1 MSLRVE
7 LEALWNRI
15 AERFKARTEVPY
27 DEVDEGKYVELK
39 KSIQPITNVDEVA
52 REFDVQDLGNV
63 ARLAASGAG
72 STSGITVTAGER
84 WYIRALRFARQAGD
98 GTLTEMNIWRGSE
111 VLAIQVITAAAS
123 PNSEILAQDAVLEE
137 GMQVAAYVN
146 AISTDSNW
154 DVTALIA
161 RDKVKAG
168 RV

>member
-27 DEVDEGKYVELK
+27 DEVGEGKYVELK
-39 KSIQPITNVDEVA
+39 KSIQPVTDIDAVA
-52 REFDVQDLGNV
+52 REYDVQDLGNV
-63 ARLAASGAG
+63 GRLTASGAG
-72 STSGITVTAGER
+72 STEGITVTAGER
-84 WYIRALRFARQAGD
+84 WYIRALRFARQNGD
-98 GTLTEMNIWRGSE
+98 GTLTEMNVWRGSE
-111 VLAIQVITAAAS
+111 VLAIKVITAAAS

-137 GMQVAAYVN
+137 GMQIAAYCN
-146 AISTDSNW
+146 ALTSNSDW

-161 RDKVKAG
+161 REKVKAG